1 MCLTHGY
8 FSEAHISDNN
18 WHTLTTDEVVQRLE
32 TSPQSGLSSPNA
44 ARRLGHFDHKVL
56 QEKRARSPWRML
68 LDQFSHFMIIV
79 LIGAVIISGI
89 VDDEEGTI
97 AICLESRF
105 VTTHP
110 VQCRVDPKGPT
121 E

>member
-1 MCLTHGY
+1 V
-8 FSEAHISDNN
+8 HISDNN
-18 WHTLTTDEVVQRLE
+18 WWHTLTTDEVVQRLE

-44 ARRLGHFDHKVL
+44 ARRLGHFDRNVL

-79 LIGAVIISGI
+79 LIGAVISSGI
-89 VDDEEGTI
+89 VGDVEGTV

-105 VTTHP
+105 LDCQQP
-110 VQCRVDPKGPT
+110 
-121 E
+121 

>member
-8 FSEAHISDNN
+8 FSEVHISDNN

-44 ARRLGHFDHKVL
+44 ARRLGHFDHNVL

-105 VTTHP
+105 LDYQQP
-110 VQCRVDPKGPT
+110 
-121 E
+121 